1 MSTSTEIIS
10 NFKIRIII
18 GLKLKSINNNM
29 LLIRINF
36 QMMAQQIEHWP
47 SFILLQ
53 HYKIWFYKR
62 LVWYFVLSSFLFL
75 SLLKSAF
82 NLLYCSIFD
91 WRRLNE
97 VYDIL
102 FWSYCIHFSVAVQ
115 LCKFLSQ
122 FAFESKLSFTQL
134 LNNLKKSQKKLTLFM
149 MDIWKCNY

>member
-1 MSTSTEIIS
+1 MSTSTEINS

-29 LLIRINF
+29 LLIPINF

-75 SLLKSAF
+75 SLCWSQRSIYYIALFLIDADLMKFMIYFFEAIVYIF
-82 NLLYCSIFD
+82 QLLYNYVNFCHSSHLKVNYPSPNCSI
-91 WRRLNE
+91 
-97 VYDIL
+97 I
-102 FWSYCIHFSVAVQ
+102 
-115 LCKFLSQ
+115 
-122 FAFESKLSFTQL
+122 
-134 LNNLKKSQKKLTLFM
+134 
-149 MDIWKCNY
+149 